1 MSSRYPHW
9 PRMMRRTTA
18 AAYCDL
24 TSAGFE
30 REVAGGRLPMPVRLA
45 DEDHWARDQLDAA
58 LDKLLGVSG
67 AGDWRSRQPGLSNA
81 A

>member
-1 MSSRYPHW
+1 MSARYPHW

-24 TSAGFE
+24 TSAAFE
-30 REVAGGRLPMPVRLA
+30 REVLEGCLPAPVRLGG
-45 DEDHWARDQLDAA
+45 EDHWSRDQLDAA
-58 LDKLLGVSG
+58 LDVLLGHKTK
-67 AGDWRSRQPGLSNA
+67 GDWRREAGLA

>member
-1 MSSRYPHW
+1 MSARYPTW

-24 TSAGFE
+24 SSAAFE
-30 REVAGGRLPMPVRLA
+30 REIVRGRLPLPVKLG
-45 DEDHWARDQLDAA
+45 DEDHWSRDQLDAA
-58 LDKLLGVSG
+58 LDRLLGHK
-67 AGDWRSRQPGLSNA
+67 AKGDWRKEQPGLA

>member
-1 MSSRYPHW
+1 MSKRYPDW

-24 TSAGFE
+24 TSAAFE
-30 REVAGGRLPMPVRLA
+30 RETLLGRLPAPVMLG
-45 DEDHWARDQLDAA
+45 DEEHWSRDQLDAF
-58 LDKLLGVSG
+58 LDRLLGAKVK
-67 AGDWRSRQPGLSNA
+67 GDWRKEQPGLA